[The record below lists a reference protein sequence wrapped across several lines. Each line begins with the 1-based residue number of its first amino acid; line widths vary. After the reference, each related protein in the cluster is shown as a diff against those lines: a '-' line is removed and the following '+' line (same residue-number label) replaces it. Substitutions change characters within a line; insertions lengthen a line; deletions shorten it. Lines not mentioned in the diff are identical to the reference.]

1 MSAEK
6 WSTRRW
12 LLIALGL
19 FVTGLLTGIL
29 ATLICSGNKAHITD
43 ERLMGTW
50 QSDADRTFAEI
61 RQRRPLTAEHE
72 ALFRKLFGRLKVTY
86 TPTTGKSL
94 MDGVTE
100 TFPIE
105 ILDKDAHSVVL
116 RTPNS
121 PQGAAVGES
130 EFTLIKFDGSDSFS
144 LITGLGTD
152 IREYFKRIP

>member
-29 ATLICSGNKAHITD
+29 ATLICSGKKAHITD

-50 QSDADRTFAEI
+50 QSDADRTIAAFRERGPI
-61 RQRRPLTAEHE
+61 DPTKETQLRR
-72 ALFRKLFGRLKVTY
+72 LFGKLRVTY
-86 TPTTGKSL
+86 TPTTGTTQ
-94 MDGVTE
+94 MEGTPG

-105 ILDKDAHSVVL
+105 IIDKDAHSVVI
-116 RTPNS
+116 RETNS
-121 PQGAAVGES
+121 PISVASKLS
-130 EFTLIKFDGSDSFS
+130 EFTVIQFDGPDSFYLVTKS
-144 LITGLGTD
+144 GNN

>member
-19 FVTGLLTGIL
+19 FITGLLTGIL
-29 ATLICSGNKAHITD
+29 GTLIYTGKKAQLTD

-50 QSDADRTFAEI
+50 VSDADRTIAGI
-61 RQRRPLTAEHE
+61 REKRPLEPKHE
-72 ALFRKLFGRLKVTY
+72 ELLRKLFGRMQVTY
-86 TPTTGKSL
+86 TPTTGESL
-94 MDGVTE
+94 LDVVTE

-105 ILDKDAHSVVL
+105 ILDKDDYSVVF

-121 PQGAAVGES
+121 RQAAALRES
-130 EFTLIKFDGSDSFS
+130 EFTLIKFDGPDSFS

-152 IREYFKRIP
+152 IREYFKRVP